1 MAANIPLIRQNLCPL
16 SFVDVPE
23 RAYVDG
29 LLGVYE
35 LNDISLL
42 RDVFVWA
49 YERSCGRYSGVRQSL
64 GEPDPFR
71 MRYRDDL
78 KRLVT
83 AIVIGGMDKSAA
95 VAAIRAEAAVAVVAA
110 DRARFIEI
118 AETELMGLH
127 AGNIARYRI
136 RPAQFEAW
144 LSTWA

>member
-1 MAANIPLIRQNLCPL
+1 M
-16 SFVDVPE
+16 
-23 RAYVDG
+23 
-29 LLGVYE
+29 
-35 LNDISLL
+35 
-42 RDVFVWA
+42 WA
-49 YERSCGRYSGVRQSL
+49 YERSCGRYSAVRQSL

-136 RPAQFEAW
+136 RPTQFEAW